1 MNWSDISIET
11 YLAGATIL
19 LSLISVIIAI
29 CSARHTSKQ
38 ANKQIENIRKLSE
51 QQLAHSEIY
60 LATVM
65 ANNQHLILEMRD
77 ELAVKEETYNS
88 GVQVM
93 NERRN
98 VMKRNMD
105 RLRVLISESEKL
117 QEEYSRY
124 KQIMQSSK

>member
-11 YLAGATIL
+11 YLAAATVL

-65 ANNQHLILEMRD
+65 ANNQHLILEMKD
-77 ELAVKEETYNS
+77 ELAVKEEAYNS
-88 GVQVM
+88 GVTVI
-93 NERRN
+93 NERRDVMERN
-98 VMKRNMD
+98 MKR
-105 RLRVLISESEKL
+105 LKVLIAESERL
-117 QEEYSRY
+117 QEDYSKY
-124 KQIMQSSK
+124 KQTMLDKK